1 MDNRYRNI
9 FNNRDDVS
17 KELEEIISSNNFS
30 KDDTILIGISQ
41 GGTYI
46 ANILSKKLGFE
57 RDILLS
63 EHIKAPNNDNVTIAI
78 ITESEDVVI
87 HHELINSFEIE
98 EDFIYTQA
106 RYKYDEAILNYKYKY
121 RNGEKIIDITNKRV
135 ILIDESVESGF
146 SMYAS
151 IKSMIT
157 LGAKNIYVASPII
170 DRVAYNNLLTICDGV
185 YSNHKVLNYV
195 SSQYYYKILE
205 DVDVGKLL

>member
-9 FNNRDDVS
+9 FNDRDDGA
-17 KELEEIISSNNFS
+17 KELEEIISSNDFS
-30 KDDTILIGISQ
+30 KEDTILIGISQ
-41 GGTYI
+41 GGDYI
-46 ANILSKKLGFE
+46 ANVLSIKLGFE

-63 EHIKAPNNDNVTIAI
+63 EHIKAPNNEELTIAI

-87 HHELINSFEIE
+87 DHKLINSFDID
-98 EDFIYTQA
+98 EDYIYTQA
-106 RYKYDEAILNYKYKY
+106 RYKYDEHILNYKYKY
-121 RNGEKIIDITNKRV
+121 RGGDKIKDIANKRV

-157 LGAKNIYVASPII
+157 FGAKNIYIASPII
-170 DRVAYNNLLTICDGV
+170 DKGAYDNLLTICDGV

-195 SSQYYYKILE
+195 STEYYYKIL
-205 DVDVGKLL
+205 DK